1 MNVSSCVKVT
11 RLDAKSF
18 MGDWDSIIIE
28 GDLKSRILNHALLS
42 FSLRPKLPRSVTG
55 LHGMLML
62 IGPPGTGKTTLARGL
77 AEKMRTVVSGL
88 QLAEVNAHGL
98 MSSDHG
104 RSQQAVTELMEQYL
118 PGLAAER
125 PTIVLLDEV
134 ENLAIARSQASLDA
148 NPVDVHRATDAVLT
162 ALDNSGDAVPEILYV
177 TTSNFPQA
185 IDDALRSRADS
196 TFVIP
201 KPPVTAIEQI
211 LKSTLL
217 GFGEHFPTLRSI
229 AGDRRL
235 KEIARRLEGADGRQ
249 VRKLIVEAMAVR
261 RESAVDPDQLRFE
274 DLKTAAEQLAVLIQ
288 SPEDARNAAA

>member
-11 RLDAKSF
+11 QLDAKSF
-18 MGDWDSIIIE
+18 FGDWDSIIIE

-104 RSQQAVTELMEQYL
+104 RSQQAVTELMEEYL

-134 ENLAIARSQASLDA
+134 ENLAIARSQASLEA

-162 ALDNSGDAVPEILYV
+162 ALDNSGDAVPGILYV

-185 IDDALRSRADS
+185 IDGALRSRADS

-217 GFGEHFPTLRSI
+217 GFGEHFPALRPI

-249 VRKLIVEAMAVR
+249 VRKIIVEAMAVR
-261 RESAVDPDQLRFE
+261 RQSAIDPDQLRFE
-274 DLKTAAEQLAVLIQ
+274 DLKTAAEQMAVLIQ

>member
-18 MGDWDSIIIE
+18 IGDWDSIIIE

>member
-201 KPPVTAIEQI
+201 KPPVIAIEQI